1 MVAGKI
7 AHLDANVSP
16 VKLTCL
22 RLCRTRLDFMSLC
35 LVSLCL
41 TRFVLMKSNL
51 MCTWKR

>member
-7 AHLDANVSP
+7 AHLDAN